1 MRVNTKVVI
10 DIGSDLVMERESFEY
25 CGPVEQCGRALE
37 VVAGF
42 ATNPGATF
50 TVLTPSTGQSF
61 TVRGTDIT
69 KGTWLLNAWAFNAAA
84 GELRIRSPRLHD
96 FFSGIRNRVTA
107 AQTAPLLEN
116 LLNGAYAQRLY
127 AQDNLTV
134 ELTGGAAEIDTAS
147 LLIGYEDLGGVAGRF
162 CDFPTLQKI
171 GLNMVTVEVT
181 VTAVATGNFGGAVA
195 INSTIDNL
203 IANTDYAVLG
213 GMVDTR
219 GDTVGIT
226 GVDFGNLRVGFPAE
240 PSLRNLTN
248 SWFMNIAEGFGGAW
262 IPVFNS
268 ANKTQTT
275 IDVQTNGAGGTYI
288 INLECV
294 QLLPGQVPGGA
305 TGAAVQP
312 GGGGAP
318 TSAGQPH

>member
-1 MRVNTKVVI
+1 M
-10 DIGSDLVMERESFEY
+10 
-25 CGPVEQCGRALE
+25 GRAME

-50 TVLTPSTGQSF
+50 TALTASTGQSF

-69 KGTWLLNAWAFNAAA
+69 KGTWLLNAWAFNASV

-107 AQTAPLLEN
+107 AFTAPLINN

-134 ELTGGAAEIDTAS
+134 ELTGGGAEIDTAS
-147 LLIGYEDLGGVAGRF
+147 LLIAYEDLGGVAGRF
-162 CDFPTLQKI
+162 IDAPTLAKI
-171 GLNMVTVEVT
+171 GLNVVTVEVT
-181 VTAVATGNFGGAVA
+181 VTAVVTGNFGGAVA
-195 INSTIDNL
+195 INSSIDNL
-203 IANTDYAVLG
+203 IANTDYAILG
-213 GMVDTR
+213 GMTDTR
-219 GDTVGIT
+219 GDSVGVT

-240 PSLRNLTN
+240 PTIRNLTN
-248 SWFMNIAEGFGGAW
+248 SWFLNISDAFAGAW

-275 IDVQTNGAGGTYI
+275 VDVQTTGAGGTFI

-305 TGAAVQP
+305 TGAAVQA

>member
-1 MRVNTKVVI
+1 M
-10 DIGSDLVMERESFEY
+10 
-25 CGPVEQCGRALE
+25 GRAME

-42 ATNPGATF
+42 ATNPGAVF
-50 TVLTPSTGQSF
+50 TPLTPSTGQSF

-69 KGTWLLNAWAFNAAA
+69 KGTWLFDSWAFNASV

-96 FFSGIRNRVTA
+96 FFSGIRNRTTA
-107 AQTAPLLEN
+107 AFSGPQLGN
-116 LLNGAYAQRLY
+116 LLNAAYAQRLY

-134 ELTGGAAEIDTAS
+134 EVTGGAAELDCGA

-162 CDFPTLQKI
+162 IDPPTLAKI

-195 INSTIDNL
+195 INSSIDNL
-203 IANTDYAVLG
+203 IANTDYAILG
-213 GMVDTR
+213 GMTDTR
-219 GDTVGIT
+219 GTAVGIT
-226 GVDFGNLRVGFPAE
+226 GVDFGNLRVGFPCE
-240 PSLRNLTN
+240 PTIRNLTN
-248 SWFMNIAEGFGGAW
+248 AWFLNLSESFGGAW

-275 IDVQTNGAGGTYI
+275 VDVQTNGAGGTFI

-305 TGAAVQP
+305 TGAAVQA